1 MESNDNRNSSGNE
14 VVVSIKLLVDFLK
27 SAAAAQNEEEPE
39 GGRSEKWFYRF
50 PPYLWKNAIHELE
63 TGVMVEVE

>member
-1 MESNDNRNSSGNE
+1 MKCNHNENGSSNE

-27 SAAAAQNEEEPE
+27 AAAAAQNEEEPE

-63 TGVMVEVE
+63 TGVVVEVE